1 MDYFTRWPEARAV
14 EKANAEIVAT
24 FIYEKIICRHGTPK
38 VIQSNQGTHFVND
51 VIKRLTERFRI
62 RHSLSSPY
70 HPQSNGLVERF
81 NKSLC
86 EGIAKVGEVSHEWD
100 MYVAPVL
107 FAYRIRKSKLTQHS
121 PYKLVYGREPV
132 LQTDKVDNGF
142 TLIDRLLEIT
152 EKVPQLRETA
162 RRAIKEHQAILEQ
175 KFGSFKETKFQ
186 KGDLVWYYDK
196 AKAMRHDTKLEDKWK
211 GPYLIIAVLDKGA
224 YKLALDGKELRST
237 VNGNLLKRYHGRQS
251 WEPIVMV

>member
-1 MDYFTRWPEARAV
+1 M
-14 EKANAEIVAT
+14 
-24 FIYEKIICRHGTPK
+24 
-38 VIQSNQGTHFVND
+38 
-51 VIKRLTERFRI
+51 
-62 RHSLSSPY
+62 
-70 HPQSNGLVERF
+70 ERF

-121 PYKLVYGREPV
+121 PYKLVYGKEPV

-162 RRAIKEHQAILEQ
+162 RRAIKE
-175 KFGSFKETKFQ
+175 
-186 KGDLVWYYDK
+186 Y
-196 AKAMRHDTKLEDKWK
+196 
-211 GPYLIIAVLDKGA
+211 
-224 YKLALDGKELRST
+224 
-237 VNGNLLKRYHGRQS
+237 
-251 WEPIVMV
+251 